1 MKRLMKWIGAII
13 GGLVGLIL
21 VAMLAVTLLVDP
33 NDYKGEIAAQV
44 KQNTGRELVIDGDIS
59 LSFFPWLGLE
69 LGRLE
74 LGNAKDFGPEPFA
87 SIDSADAKVKILPLF
102 AGEVEMD
109 TIVLHGLDLSLTRR
123 ADGVTNWDD
132 LAGKGAAEVPQEK
145 APKEAASPEQ
155 AIKALA
161 IGGIEIRD
169 ANVKWNDEMAGQ
181 RAAVSDF
188 NLTSGAISFD
198 KPFPLS
204 LSGKVS
210 ASKPAIEANL
220 ELSTRIGLDL
230 SRQRYRMDET
240 NLKLAAS
247 GEMIPGGKASV
258 ALKGNLAADL
268 AQQTATAKGLS
279 LEGMGV
285 KVDTDIDASDIL
297 SAPAAN
303 GNIKLVLTN
312 PEGLTSIV
320 TLPPEMKKQALKGS
334 MLEASFKVD
343 LGEAQSL
350 SLAPLNLAA
359 MGLELKASVAG
370 KQIIDKPSFSGELSS
385 DEFVPRQLLADLG
398 IALPEMADPSAMTKA
413 QLSTRFEAGLDHAT
427 LNKLNVALDQTTLS
441 GSASVKQF
449 KAPVIRYQLAV
460 DEIDVDRYLP
470 PPSEG
475 QESGKSEAATAE
487 NAGAESAAALPLDLL
502 RSLDIDGTFKVGKVK
517 VMNLHSDTIVTTL
530 RAQKGQYRVHPLSA
544 NLYEGGYSGDLRFDV
559 RSDTPRLG
567 MDEKLTGVEA
577 GPLLKDFLGKDYV
590 TGRANLAA
598 KMTARGIEPMAVRKS
613 LNGNGSFSFEN
624 GQVKGLNIGY
634 LIRKGYALYK
644 KQPAPKEE
652 VEQTDFTALKGSF
665 SVKDGL
671 VRTRDLYARSP
682 LFQVD
687 GKGTAHLATEK
698 LDMRLD
704 TTVVSDLKTAAN
716 QNIDELKGVMIPIT
730 IKGSFGDPK
739 FGVDVGSV
747 LKAKVDAEVEK
758 KKQEAQAEL
767 ERKKKEAEA
776 KAQKRIDEEKKKLEK
791 GVEDKLKDMLKF

>member
-1 MKRLMKWIGAII
+1 MKRLMKWIGAVI
-13 GGLVGLIL
+13 GALVGLVL
-21 VAMLAVTLLVDP
+21 VVVLAVTILVDP

-44 KQNTGRELVIDGDIS
+44 KQHTGRELVIDGDIS

-74 LGNAKDFGPEPFA
+74 LGNAKEFGPKPFA

-102 AGEVEMD
+102 SGAVEMD

-132 LAGKGAAEVPQEK
+132 LAGKGTAK
-145 APKEAASPEQ
+145 APKEEAPKAAASPEQ
-155 AIKALA
+155 ALKALA

-181 RAAVSDF
+181 QAAVSDF

-204 LSGKVS
+204 LSGKLS
-210 ASKPAIEANL
+210 ATKPAIDANL

-230 SRQRYRMDET
+230 SRQRYRMDGT
-240 NLKLAAS
+240 SMKLAAS
-247 GEMIPGGKASV
+247 GEVIPGGKASV
-258 ALKGNLAADL
+258 ALKGDLAADL
-268 AQQTATAKGLS
+268 AEQTASAKGLS

-285 KVDTDIDASDIL
+285 TLDADIAASNIL
-297 SAPAAN
+297 SGAAAN
-303 GNIKLVLTN
+303 GNLKLVLTD
-312 PEGLTSIV
+312 PAGLASIV
-320 TLPPEMKKQALKGS
+320 TLPPEMNQQALKGS
-334 MLEASFKVD
+334 TVNAKFKLD

-350 SLAPLNLAA
+350 SLTPLDLAA
-359 MGLELKASVAG
+359 MGLELQATVQG
-370 KQIIDKPSFSGELSS
+370 QQIIDKPSFSGKLSS
-385 DEFVPRQLLADLG
+385 GEFVPRQLLADAG
-398 IALPEMADPSAMTKA
+398 ITLPEMADPSAMTKA
-413 QLSTRFEAGLDHAT
+413 QLSSGFDAGLDS
-427 LNKLNVALDQTTLS
+427 VALKGLKLQLDETSLS
-441 GSASVKQF
+441 GEASVRQF
-449 KAPVIRYQLAV
+449 SSPVIRYQLAV
-460 DEIDVDRYLP
+460 DDIDVDRYLP
-470 PPSEG
+470 PPSEKPAAVEDKVKPG
-475 QESGKSEAATAE
+475 AAKSEPV
-487 NAGAESAAALPLDLL
+487 ALPLELL
-502 RSLDIDGTFKVGKVK
+502 RSLDIDGTIKVGKVK

-544 NLYEGGYSGDLRFDV
+544 NLYQGGYSGDLRFDV

-598 KMTARGIEPMAVRKS
+598 KMTARGIDPMAVRKS

-624 GQVKGLNIGY
+624 GQVNGLNIGH

-652 VEQTDFTALKGSF
+652 VKQTDFTALKGSF
-665 SVKDGL
+665 TVKNGL

-704 TTVVSDLKTAAN
+704 TTVVSNMKSAAN
-716 QNIDELKGVMIPIT
+716 QNIDELKGVTIPVT

-747 LKAKVDAEVEK
+747 LKAKVDAEVQK

-767 ERKKKEAEA
+767 DRKKKEAEA